1 MTSYTFRLANLQSD
15 APRMLPEPLHAGAL
29 FMSTSNDMTKDIEA
43 FFDGRGI
50 SITRRRNL
58 WMTMIWDE
66 RLGEHAI
73 AQAAYS
79 WLDGKVIREGLYV
92 HPDYTAMNFDSF
104 MDGMGSAL
112 FGGQAVSLPQAI
124 SP

>member
-1 MTSYTFRLANLQSD
+1 MTDYTFHQSDLHPD
-15 APRMLPEPLHAGAL
+15 APRMLPESLHAGAL

-66 RLGEHAI
+66 RRGEHAI

-79 WLDGKVIREGLYV
+79 WLDGRVVREGLYV
-92 HPDYTAMNFDSF
+92 HPDYTAMNFDTF

-112 FGGQAVSLPQAI
+112 FGKQTVSLPR
-124 SP
+124 SV